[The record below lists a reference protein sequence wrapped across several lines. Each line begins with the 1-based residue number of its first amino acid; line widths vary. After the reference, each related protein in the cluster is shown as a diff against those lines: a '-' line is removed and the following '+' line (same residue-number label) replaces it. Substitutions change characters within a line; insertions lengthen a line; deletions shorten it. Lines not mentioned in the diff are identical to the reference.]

1 MRLRSHRR
9 RLVVWSQSGRYGAP
23 RLARLTRA
31 RRIRGRIRLGALLV
45 VVGSIRLAR
54 AVRPRW
60 RPLLAGGVLTAAG
73 VMLRHGPGGM
83 VLLPGLMCLMS
94 APLVEVGPPDEHIR
108 RSKLERELA
117 AYSTPAQRRDLEA
130 TFDRYPDG
138 ETYELRDIL
147 ARQAVAPC
155 HQGIPG
161 SGRH

>member
-9 RLVVWSQSGRYGAP
+9 RLVVWSQSGRYSAP
-23 RLARLTRA
+23 RLARLTRT

-45 VVGSIRLAR
+45 VAGSIRLAG

-60 RPLLAGGVLTAAG
+60 RPLLAGGVLTAVG

-83 VLLPGLMCLMS
+83 VLLPGLVCLMS
-94 APLVEVGPPDEHIR
+94 APLVEVGPQDEHTR

-130 TFDRYPDG
+130 SFDRYPDG
-138 ETYELRDIL
+138 ETHELRDIL
-147 ARQAVAPC
+147 ARQAMAPC

>member
-1 MRLRSHRR
+1 MRLRSRR
-9 RLVVWSQSGRYGAP
+9 RDLVVWSQSGRYGAQ
-23 RLARLTRA
+23 RWARLTRT
-31 RRIRGRIRLGALLV
+31 RRIRQWIRTGVLLV

-54 AVRPRW
+54 TVRPRW
-60 RPLLAGGVLTAAG
+60 RPLLAGAVLTAVGA
-73 VMLRHGPGGM
+73 MLRHGPGGM

-94 APLVEVGPPDEHIR
+94 APLVEVGPQDERTR

-138 ETYELRDIL
+138 ETHELRDIL
-147 ARQAVAPC
+147 ARQAMATR
-155 HQGIPG
+155 HTGIPG

>member
-1 MRLRSHRR
+1 MRLRSRR
-9 RLVVWSQSGRYGAP
+9 HLVVWSQSGRYGAP

-31 RRIRGRIRLGALLV
+31 RRVGRRFRIAALLLV
-45 VVGSIRLAR
+45 VGSLRLAR
-54 AVRPRW
+54 VVRPRW

-83 VLLPGLMCLMS
+83 VLLPGLMCLLS
-94 APLVEVGPPDEHIR
+94 ALLVEAGPVDERSR

-147 ARQAVAPC
+147 ARQAMATC
-155 HQGIPG
+155 RHGIPG

>member
-9 RLVVWSQSGRYGAP
+9 HLVVWSQSGRYGAP
-23 RLARLTRA
+23 RLARLTPT
-31 RRIRGRIRLGALLV
+31 GRIRRKIRIGALLL
-45 VVGSIRLAR
+45 VVGLIRLAR

-60 RPLLAGGVLTAAG
+60 RPLLAGGVLTAVG

-83 VLLPGLMCLMS
+83 VLLPGLLCLMS
-94 APLVEVGPPDEHIR
+94 APLVETGPPQERIR

-130 TFDRYPDG
+130 IFDRYPDG

-147 ARQAVAPC
+147 ARQAMASC
-155 HQGIPG
+155 HHGIPG